1 MSTPKELGN
10 EAFKQKDYPK
20 AIQFYTEA
28 VELNPQD
35 HTVYGNRA
43 MAYANSNNF
52 DKSLEDAEMCIKI
65 KPDWGKG
72 YHRKGAAL
80 HGKGEL
86 DAAVEVYQQ
95 GMKVDPANNAMKN
108 GFDQLLKDKA
118 AAEAGPGFAGTIPGG
133 PGDMFGP

>member
-1 MSTPKELGN
+1 
-10 EAFKQKDYPK
+10 
-20 AIQFYTEA
+20 
-28 VELNPQD
+28 
-35 HTVYGNRA
+35 
-43 MAYANSNNF
+43 
-52 DKSLEDAEMCIKI
+52 MCIKI
-65 KPDWGKG
+65 KPDCGKG